1 MGLQYPQCKQR
12 VGPACQTLEGNLILL
27 KYQFKSKTFAKKKT
41 WKTKAKVIEPP
52 SEIKKGQF
60 QHPSVRDQRSIF
72 DRKKTRNH

>member
-1 MGLQYPQCKQR
+1 MSNFRRESHTIKISIQIQN
-12 VGPACQTLEGNLILL
+12 V
-27 KYQFKSKTFAKKKT
+27 AKKKT

-72 DRKKTRNH
+72 DRTKTRNH